1 MNKDTL
7 CPTCLKDGKV
17 SICNPKDDAFWECP
31 SCRCGVWPPEDDPDM
46 VKRER
51 QQAEVNNTYR
61 SCSLPEGV
69 HVVGGNTT
77 VGKAKVEA
85 MGKKT
90 TARLNYDLGEKRFF

>member
-1 MNKDTL
+1 MNKDAL
-7 CPTCLKDGKV
+7 CTVCLMDGKV
-17 SICNPKDDAFWECP
+17 SICKPTDDAYFKCP
-31 SCRCGVWPPEDDPDM
+31 TCGFEGWPADDSM
-46 VKRER
+46 VKRMR
-51 QQAEVNNTYR
+51 QQKEINKEYR